1 MKKILSLLILVSIS
15 LVIQSGA
22 PANKPTSNMAEDKV
36 LFTWYY
42 DQDMTDPT
50 GTVSGVAAELNRM
63 RDLYPDYTWSNVPSI
78 GCLPVIWGYYSPTI
92 KAQIYSNMW

>member
-22 PANKPTSNMAEDKV
+22 PANTVSRKDADSKV

-42 DQDMTDPT
+42 DQALTDPT
-50 GTVSGVAAELNRM
+50 GTVSGVAAEINRM
-63 RDLYPDYTWSNVPSI
+63 RNLYPDYTWSNTPSI
-78 GCLPVIWGYYSPTI
+78 GLLPVVWGYYSPTI
-92 KAQIYSNMW
+92 SAQIYSNMW